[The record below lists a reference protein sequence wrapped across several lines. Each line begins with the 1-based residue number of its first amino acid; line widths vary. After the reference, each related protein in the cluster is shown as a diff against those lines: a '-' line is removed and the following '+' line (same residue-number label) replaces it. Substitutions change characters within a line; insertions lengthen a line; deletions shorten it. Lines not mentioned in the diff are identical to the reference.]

1 MNQAQAATRL
11 KKLREEINRHNYLYH
26 VLDRPEISDGALDSL
41 KNELVQIEQKFPQ
54 LITPD
59 SPSQRVSGKSLEKFE
74 KVSHTSPMISL
85 YDAFSEKDMQEWEE
99 RNLKIVSN
107 TKNSINKFSYF
118 AELKMD
124 GLALSIIYKEG
135 SLWRAATR
143 GDGQIGENVTANIKT
158 ISSVPLTL
166 RIPTKSELEKIGINK
181 EVTEKILDSIKNGE
195 IEIRG
200 EVIMTEATLKKINKL
215 YQAQGKPVLANARNA
230 AAGSVRQLDPSIT
243 AERQL
248 EFYVYGIATDFNLG
262 SHNLEHELAGLLGFK
277 ILRKNSVCKD
287 LKTMIDFHHY
297 WENRRH
303 TLPFECDGVVAVI
316 NQTNLW
322 PVLGVVGKG
331 PRYMMAYKFAAEQ
344 GTTIITDVVWQIGRT
359 GVLTPIA
366 KLEPV
371 RVKGVMISNSTL
383 HNLDEIRRLD
393 VRIGDTVII
402 ERAGDVIPKIISV
415 LTKLRDGSQKTIKP
429 PTHCPICGA
438 KVMQSKDKVAIRCV
452 NRKCYA
458 VNARRLIHWTS
469 KSALDI
475 PGLGPKIIEQL
486 IQANLIVDP
495 ADLYTLKKGD
505 LLLLDRFAEKSVDN
519 LIKAIAEHTE
529 IPLSRF
535 IFALG
540 IHHIG
545 EESAETLSKIIPE
558 WSKKY
563 KVNLNTP
570 EDLAKIFS
578 YISVDELQ
586 NLSDIGE
593 VVAKSI
599 HTWFTDAVNL
609 KFLKHLTRVGV
620 SLKIK
625 KITQSKNQILQG
637 KSFVI
642 TGTLNRLTREEAHTI
657 IREKGGQVQKAVS
670 KKTNFLV
677 AGSEAGGKLVSA
689 QKLGVKILNETEFL
703 TMIK

>member
-1 MNQAQAATRL
+1 MNQSQAVTRL

-41 KNELVQIEQKFPQ
+41 KNELIKIEQKFPQ

-74 KVSHTSPMISL
+74 KVSHFSPMISL
-85 YDAFSEKDMQEWEE
+85 YDAFSEEDMRDWEE
-99 RNLKIVSN
+99 RNLRIISN
-107 TKNSINKFSYF
+107 TENLKQKLGYF

-124 GLALSIIYKEG
+124 GLALSIVYKQG
-135 SLWRAATR
+135 ALWRAATR
-143 GDGQIGENVTANIKT
+143 GDGQVGENVTANIRT
-158 ISSVPLTL
+158 ITSVPLTL
-166 RIPTKSELEKIGINK
+166 RIPTKLELEKIGINK
-181 EVTEKILDSIKNGE
+181 VAIQKILDSIKNGE

-200 EVIMTEATLKKINKL
+200 EVIMTESTLKKINKM

-248 EFYVYGIATDFNLG
+248 EFYVYGLATDFNLG
-262 SHNLEHELAGLLGFK
+262 SHNLEHELASILGFK

-287 LKTMIDFHHY
+287 LKAMIDFHHY
-297 WENRRH
+297 WEAHRH
-303 TLPFECDGVVAVI
+303 TLPFECDGVVAVV
-316 NQTNLW
+316 NEVNLW

-331 PRYMMAYKFAAEQ
+331 PRYMMAYKFVAEQ
-344 GTTIITDVVWQIGRT
+344 GTTIVTDVIWQIGRT

-402 ERAGDVIPKIISV
+402 ERAGDVIPKIILV

-429 PTHCPICGA
+429 PTHCPICGD
-438 KVMQSKDKVAIRCV
+438 KVTQSKDEVAIRCI
-452 NRKCYA
+452 NQNCYA
-458 VNARRLIHWTS
+458 VNVRRLIHWVS

-486 IQANLIVDP
+486 IQANLITDP

-505 LLLLDRFAEKSVDN
+505 LLILDRFAEKSVDN
-519 LIKAIAEHTE
+519 LIKSIAEHTE
-529 IPLSRF
+529 IPLARF
-535 IFALG
+535 IYALG
-540 IHHIG
+540 IVHIG
-545 EESAETLSKIIPE
+545 EESAQTLSKIIPE

-563 KVNLNTP
+563 QVILKTP
-570 EDLAKIFS
+570 DDLAKIFS
-578 YISVDELQ
+578 HISLDDLQ
-586 NLSDIGE
+586 SLSDIGE

-599 HTWFTDAVNL
+599 YAWFHSSVHLD
-609 KFLKHLTRVGV
+609 FLRHLTRVGV
-620 SLKIK
+620 SLKID
-625 KITQSKNQILQG
+625 KIIQSKNQILQG
-637 KSFVI
+637 KAFVV
-642 TGTLNRLTREEAHTI
+642 TGTLQGLTREEAHTI
-657 IREKGGQVQKAVS
+657 IRVKGGQVQKAVS
-670 KKTNFLV
+670 KKTDFLV

-703 TMIK
+703 DIIK